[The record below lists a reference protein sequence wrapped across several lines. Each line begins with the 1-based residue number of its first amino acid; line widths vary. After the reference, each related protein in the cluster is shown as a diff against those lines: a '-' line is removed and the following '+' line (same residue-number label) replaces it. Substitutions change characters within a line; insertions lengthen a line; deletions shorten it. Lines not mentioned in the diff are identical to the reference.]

1 MERGKWVGGVVW
13 RYGTWMGEGVWERVK
28 GVMEEGG
35 GAGEK
40 IFRPGGSSASTGGE
54 HAETGA
60 KMELEMGVDVVDHR
74 LCE

>member
-1 MERGKWVGGVVW
+1 M
-13 RYGTWMGEGVWERVK
+13 WERVK